1 MTQEKEDFLLYGHR
15 MTEWQRVRP
24 LTQGI
29 AYFDPKTKM
38 AYSHIDYLAEDVR
51 RRLLQKQAF
60 ESHSQRAY
68 FIVENNELNEYKG
81 LTVPYSDEIVPASGQ
96 PRGLL
101 LKEHGEREASALN
114 DIAKNGGNVK
124 AEYFDVGLATLK
136 REGSKIDVRP
146 LTAED
151 GEIIHYGVLR
161 RWGSDY
167 IPFIRLDLFQIVRQL
182 AIMKGVDH
190 IVLLSN
196 ALARFG
202 RVLRTAHELGIYH
215 CFTHPGNIDA
225 NGNLIDYEHAIY
237 RDEIPVITE
246 KINVMSEDAALFSE
260 ESLRFRDIDLFFG
273 GTRDVIRKC
282 QEIYKLD
289 HEGLMIQIR
298 FLRENISLSVG
309 IPVLESLAHVN
320 IGFYEDTIKKL
331 HIGDQKRII
340 ESFIDNYCPASDQ
353 VKDRVFSALARAGEW
368 TEEVTGFICDPE
380 NPKSLRQIS
389 GEFILD
395 LWNRPPLKL
404 LDSQANVKNHVNLF
418 LW

>member
-1 MTQEKEDFLLYGHR
+1 

-24 LTQGI
+24 LAQAI

-81 LTVPYSDEIVPASGQ
+81 LTLPYSDEIVPASGQ

-114 DIAKNGGNVK
+114 DIAEIGGNVK
-124 AEYFDVGLATLK
+124 AEYFDFGLASLK
-136 REGSKIDVRP
+136 RERSKIHVRP
-146 LTAED
+146 LTAEG
-151 GEIIHYGVLR
+151 GEIIRYGVLR
-161 RWGSDY
+161 RWGEGY

-182 AIMKGVDH
+182 AIMNGVDH
-190 IVLLSN
+190 IELLSS

-202 RVLRTAHELGIYH
+202 MVLRTAHELGIYH

-225 NGNLIDYEHAIY
+225 HGNLIDYEHAIY
-237 RDEIPVITE
+237 RDEIPAIKE
-246 KINVMSEDAALFSE
+246 KIKLMPEDAALFSE

-273 GTRDVIRKC
+273 GTRDVIIKC
-282 QEIYKLD
+282 QAIYKLD
-289 HEGLMIQIR
+289 REGLMMQIR
-298 FLRENISLSVG
+298 FLRENIALSAG
-309 IPVLESLAHVN
+309 IPVFETLAHVN

-331 HIGDQKRII
+331 PIGDQKRII
-340 ESFIDNYCPASDQ
+340 GAFVDEYCPASDQ
-353 VKDRVFSALARAGEW
+353 VKAQVFSALAQAGEW
-368 TEEVTGFICDPE
+368 TEEVTGFICDPG
-380 NPKSLRQIS
+380 NPKSLRQIP
-389 GEFILD
+389 GEFILG
-395 LWNRPPLKL
+395 LWNRPPLK
-404 LDSQANVKNHVNLF
+404 Q
-418 LW
+418 

>member
-1 MTQEKEDFLLYGHR
+1 MCPQAAEYAEWIMTQEKEDFLLYGHH

-24 LTQGI
+24 LAQGI

-81 LTVPYSDEIVPASGQ
+81 LTLPYSDEIVPASGQ

-114 DIAKNGGNVK
+114 DIAENGGNVK
-124 AEYFDVGLATLK
+124 AEYFDVGLASLK
-136 REGSKIDVRP
+136 REGSKINVRP

-151 GEIIHYGVLR
+151 GEIIRYGVLR
-161 RWGSDY
+161 RWGHDY

-190 IVLLSN
+190 IELLSN

-202 RVLRTAHELGIYH
+202 MVLRTAHELGIYH

-237 RDEIPVITE
+237 RDEIPVIKE
-246 KINVMSEDAALFSE
+246 KVMSEEVALFSE

-273 GTRDVIRKC
+273 GIRDVIRKC
-282 QEIYKLD
+282 QEIYKLNR
-289 HEGLMIQIR
+289 EGLMMQIR
-298 FLRENISLSVG
+298 FLRENISLSAG
-309 IPVLESLAHVN
+309 IPVFESLAHVN

-340 ESFIDNYCPASDQ
+340 GAFVDNYCPASDQ
-353 VKDRVFSALARAGEW
+353 VTDRVFSALARAGEW
-368 TEEVTGFICDPE
+368 TEAVTGFIC
-380 NPKSLRQIS
+380 NPKNPKPLRQIP
-389 GEFILD
+389 GEFILG
-395 LWNRPPLKL
+395 LWDRPPLK
-404 LDSQANVKNHVNLF
+404 Q
-418 LW
+418 

>member
-1 MTQEKEDFLLYGHR
+1 MYGHH
-15 MTEWQRVRP
+15 MAEWQRVRP
-24 LTQGI
+24 LAQGT

-38 AYSHIDYLAEDVR
+38 AYSDIDYLADDVR
-51 RRLLQKQAF
+51 RGLLQKRTF

-101 LKEHGEREASALN
+101 LKEHGEREARALN

-124 AEYFDVGLATLK
+124 AEYFDVGLASLK
-136 REGSKIDVRP
+136 REGSKINVRP

-161 RWGSDY
+161 RWGEDY

-182 AIMKGVDH
+182 AIMKGIDH

-202 RVLRTAHELGIYH
+202 MVLRTAHELGIYH

-225 NGNLIDYEHAIY
+225 HGNLIDYEHAIY
-237 RDEIPVITE
+237 SDEIPALKE
-246 KINVMSEDAALFSE
+246 KLMPEDAALFSE

-289 HEGLMIQIR
+289 REGLMMQIR
-298 FLRENISLSVG
+298 FLRENISLSAG
-309 IPVLESLAHVN
+309 IPVFESLAHVN

-331 HIGDQKRII
+331 PTREQKRII
-340 ESFIDNYCPASDQ
+340 GAFVDKYCLASDQ

-395 LWNRPPLKL
+395 LWNRPPLK
-404 LDSQANVKNHVNLF
+404 Q
-418 LW
+418 

>member
-24 LTQGI
+24 LAQGI

-38 AYSHIDYLAEDVR
+38 AYSHIDYLPEDVR
-51 RRLLQKQAF
+51 RRLLQKRAF

-68 FIVENNELNEYKG
+68 FIVAHNELNEYKG
-81 LTVPYSDEIVPASGQ
+81 LTLPYSDEIVPASGQ

-124 AEYFDVGLATLK
+124 AEYFDVGLASLK
-136 REGSKIDVRP
+136 REGSKINVQP

-151 GEIIHYGVLR
+151 SEIIHYGVLR
-161 RWGSDY
+161 RWGQDY

-202 RVLRTAHELGIYH
+202 MVLRTAHELGIYH
-215 CFTHPGNIDA
+215 CFTHPGNVDA
-225 NGNLIDYEHAIY
+225 HGNLIDYEHAIY
-237 RDEIPVITE
+237 SDEILAI
-246 KINVMSEDAALFSE
+246 KKKMKVMSENAALFNE
-260 ESLRFRDIDLFFG
+260 ESLRFRDIDLFFA

-282 QEIYKLD
+282 QKIYKLD
-289 HEGLMIQIR
+289 REGLMMQIR

-309 IPVLESLAHVN
+309 IPALESLAHVN

-340 ESFIDNYCPASDQ
+340 GAFVDKYCPASDQ

-368 TEEVTGFICDPE
+368 TEEVTGFICDPG
-380 NPKSLRQIS
+380 NPESLRQIS
-389 GEFILD
+389 GEFILG
-395 LWNRPPLKL
+395 LWDRPPLK
-404 LDSQANVKNHVNLF
+404 Q
-418 LW
+418 

>member
-1 MTQEKEDFLLYGHR
+1 MTQEKGDFLLYGHR

-24 LTQGI
+24 LAQGI

-38 AYSHIDYLAEDVR
+38 AYSHIDYLADDVR
-51 RRLLQKQAF
+51 ERLLQKRAF

-81 LTVPYSDEIVPASGQ
+81 LTLPYSDEIVPASGQ

-101 LKEHGEREASALN
+101 LKEHGEREARALN
-114 DIAKNGGNVK
+114 DIAENGGNVK
-124 AEYFDVGLATLK
+124 AEYFDFGLASLK
-136 REGSKIDVRP
+136 REGSKIEVRP
-146 LTAED
+146 ITAED

-161 RWGSDY
+161 RWGHDY

-182 AIMKGVDH
+182 AIMAGVEH
-190 IVLLSN
+190 IELLSN

-225 NGNLIDYEHAIY
+225 HGNLIDYEHAIY
-237 RDEIPVITE
+237 RDEIPAIKK

-289 HEGLMIQIR
+289 REGLMMQIR
-298 FLRENISLSVG
+298 LLRENISLSAG
-309 IPVLESLAHVN
+309 IPVFESLAHVN

-340 ESFIDNYCPASDQ
+340 GAFVDKYCPASDQ
-353 VKDRVFSALARAGEW
+353 AKDMVFSALAQAGEW
-368 TEEVTGFICDPE
+368 TEAVTGSICNPE

-389 GEFILD
+389 GEFILG
-395 LWNRPPLKL
+395 LWDRPPLK
-404 LDSQANVKNHVNLF
+404 Q
-418 LW
+418 

>member
-1 MTQEKEDFLLYGHR
+1 MTQEKDFLLYGHR

-24 LTQGI
+24 LAQAI
-29 AYFDPKTKM
+29 AYFDPETKR
-38 AYSHIDYLAEDVR
+38 AYSHIDYLADDVR

-101 LKEHGEREASALN
+101 LKEHGEREARALN
-114 DIAKNGGNVK
+114 DIAENGGNVK
-124 AEYFDVGLATLK
+124 AEYFDFGLASLK
-136 REGSKIDVRP
+136 REGSKIEVRP
-146 LTAED
+146 MTAED

-161 RWGSDY
+161 RWGEEY
-167 IPFIRLDLFQIVRQL
+167 LPFIRLDLFQIVRQL
-182 AIMKGVDH
+182 AIMKGIDH

-225 NGNLIDYEHAIY
+225 HGNLIDYEHAIY
-237 RDEIPVITE
+237 SDEIPAIKE
-246 KINVMSEDAALFSE
+246 KMKLMSEDAALFSE

-273 GTRDVIRKC
+273 GTRDVITKC

-289 HEGLMIQIR
+289 REGLMMQIR
-298 FLRENISLSVG
+298 FLRENISLSAG
-309 IPVLESLAHVN
+309 IPAFESLAHVN
-320 IGFYEDTIKKL
+320 IGFYEDTLKKL
-331 HIGDQKRII
+331 PIRDQKRII
-340 ESFIDNYCPASDQ
+340 GAFVDKYCPASDR

-368 TEEVTGFICDPE
+368 TEEVTGFISNPE
-380 NPKSLRQIS
+380 NPKALRQIP
-389 GEFILD
+389 GEFILG
-395 LWNRPPLKL
+395 LWDRPPLK
-404 LDSQANVKNHVNLF
+404 Q
-418 LW
+418 

>member
-1 MTQEKEDFLLYGHR
+1 MLYGHR

-24 LTQGI
+24 LAQGT

-38 AYSHIDYLAEDVR
+38 AYSHIDYLADDVR
-51 RRLLQKQAF
+51 RRRIQKPAF

-81 LTVPYSDEIVPASGQ
+81 LTLPYSDEIVAASGQ

-114 DIAKNGGNVK
+114 DIAENGGNVK
-124 AEYFDVGLATLK
+124 AEYHDFGLASLK

-182 AIMKGVDH
+182 AIMKGIDH
-190 IVLLSN
+190 IELLSN

-202 RVLRTAHELGIYH
+202 MVLKTAHELGIYH

-225 NGNLIDYEHAIY
+225 HGNLIDYEHAIY
-237 RDEIPVITE
+237 RDEIPVIKET
-246 KINVMSEDAALFSE
+246 VMSENAALFSE
-260 ESLRFRDIDLFFG
+260 ESLKFRDIDLFFG

-282 QEIYKLD
+282 QETYKLD
-289 HEGLMIQIR
+289 REGLMMQIR
-298 FLRENISLSVG
+298 FLRENISLSAG
-309 IPVLESLAHVN
+309 IPVFESLAHLN
-320 IGFYEDTIKKL
+320 IGFYEDTLKKL
-331 HIGDQKRII
+331 PIGDQKRII
-340 ESFIDNYCPASDQ
+340 GAFVDKYCPVSDQ
-353 VKDRVFSALARAGEW
+353 VKDKVFSALTRAGEW
-368 TEEVTGFICDPE
+368 TEEVSGFICDPE
-380 NPKSLRQIS
+380 NPKSLRQIP

-395 LWNRPPLKL
+395 LWDMPPLKL
-404 LDSQANVKNHVNLF
+404 
-418 LW
+418 

>member
-1 MTQEKEDFLLYGHR
+1 VTQEKEDVLLYGHR

-24 LTQGI
+24 LAQGI

-68 FIVENNELNEYKG
+68 FIVASNELNEYKG
-81 LTVPYSDEIVPASGQ
+81 LTLPYSDEIVPASGQ

-124 AEYFDVGLATLK
+124 AEYFDFGLASLK
-136 REGSKIDVRP
+136 RDGPKVNVRP
-146 LTAED
+146 LAAED
-151 GEIIHYGVLR
+151 GESIHYGVLR
-161 RWGSDY
+161 RWGEDY

-182 AIMKGVDH
+182 AIMEGVDH
-190 IVLLSN
+190 IELLSN

-202 RVLRTAHELGIYH
+202 RILQTAHELGIYH

-225 NGNLIDYEHAIY
+225 HGNLIDYEHAIY
-237 RDEIPVITE
+237 RDEIPAINE
-246 KINVMSEDAALFSE
+246 KLMSEDAALFSE

-282 QEIYKLD
+282 QETFKLNR
-289 HEGLMIQIR
+289 EGLMMHIR
-298 FLRENISLSVG
+298 FLRENISLSAG
-309 IPVLESLAHVN
+309 IPVFESLAHVN

-331 HIGDQKRII
+331 PIGDQRLIVG
-340 ESFIDNYCPASDQ
+340 SFIDNYCPASDQ
-353 VKDRVFSALARAGEW
+353 VKDRVFSAIAIEGEW
-368 TEEVTGFICDPE
+368 TEEVTGFICNPE
-380 NPKSLRQIS
+380 NPKPLGQIPS
-389 GEFILD
+389 EFILG
-395 LWNRPPLKL
+395 LWDRPPRKP
-404 LDSQANVKNHVNLF
+404 
-418 LW
+418 

>member
-1 MTQEKEDFLLYGHR
+1 VTQEKEDVLLYGHR

-24 LTQGI
+24 LAQGI

-68 FIVENNELNEYKG
+68 FIVASNELNEYKG
-81 LTVPYSDEIVPASGQ
+81 LTLPYSDEIVPASGQ

-124 AEYFDVGLATLK
+124 AEYFDFGLASLK
-136 REGSKIDVRP
+136 RDGPKVNVRP

-151 GEIIHYGVLR
+151 GESIHYGVLR
-161 RWGSDY
+161 RWGEDY

-182 AIMKGVDH
+182 AIMEGVDH
-190 IVLLSN
+190 IELLSN

-202 RVLRTAHELGIYH
+202 RILQTAHELGIYH

-225 NGNLIDYEHAIY
+225 HGNLIDYEHAIY
-237 RDEIPVITE
+237 RDEIPAINE
-246 KINVMSEDAALFSE
+246 KLMSEDAALFSE

-282 QEIYKLD
+282 QETFKLNR
-289 HEGLMIQIR
+289 EGLMMHIR
-298 FLRENISLSVG
+298 FLRENISLSAG
-309 IPVLESLAHVN
+309 IPVFESLAHVN

-331 HIGDQKRII
+331 PIGDQRLIVG
-340 ESFIDNYCPASDQ
+340 SFIDNYCPASDQ
-353 VKDRVFSALARAGEW
+353 VKDRVFSAIAIEGEW
-368 TEEVTGFICDPE
+368 TEEVTGFICNPE
-380 NPKSLRQIS
+380 NPKPLGQIPS
-389 GEFILD
+389 EFILG
-395 LWNRPPLKL
+395 LWDRPPRKP
-404 LDSQANVKNHVNLF
+404 
-418 LW
+418 

>member
-1 MTQEKEDFLLYGHR
+1 MTQEKGDFLLYGHR

-24 LTQGI
+24 LAQGT

-38 AYSHIDYLAEDVR
+38 AYSHIDYLSEDVR
-51 RRLLQKQAF
+51 GRLLQKRTF

-81 LTVPYSDEIVPASGQ
+81 LTLPYSDEIVSASGQ

-101 LKEHGEREASALN
+101 LKEHGEREARALN
-114 DIAKNGGNVK
+114 DIAEKGGNVK
-124 AEYFDVGLATLK
+124 AEYHDVGLASLK

-161 RWGSDY
+161 RWGHDY

-182 AIMKGVDH
+182 AIMKGIDY

-225 NGNLIDYEHAIY
+225 HGNLIDYEHAIY
-237 RDEIPVITE
+237 RDEIPAINE
-246 KINVMSEDAALFSE
+246 KVMSEDAALFNE
-260 ESLRFRDIDLFFG
+260 ESLRFRDIDLFFA
-273 GTRDVIRKC
+273 GTRDVITKC

-289 HEGLMIQIR
+289 REGLMMQIR
-298 FLRENISLSVG
+298 FLRENISLSAG
-309 IPVLESLAHVN
+309 IPVFESLAHLN

-331 HIGDQKRII
+331 PIGDQKRII
-340 ESFIDNYCPASDQ
+340 GAFVDEYCPASDQ
-353 VKDRVFSALARAGEW
+353 VKGRVFSALARAGEW
-368 TEEVTGFICDPE
+368 TEEVTGFICNSD
-380 NPKSLRQIS
+380 NPKSLRQIP

-395 LWNRPPLKL
+395 LWDRQPMK
-404 LDSQANVKNHVNLF
+404 Q
-418 LW
+418 

>member
-1 MTQEKEDFLLYGHR
+1 MTQGKDFLLYGHR

-24 LTQGI
+24 LAQGI
-29 AYFDPKTKM
+29 AYFDSKTKM
-38 AYSHIDYLAEDVR
+38 AYSHIDYLTDDVR

-60 ESHSQRAY
+60 ESHSKRAY

-81 LTVPYSDEIVPASGQ
+81 LTLPYSDEIVPASGQ

-114 DIAKNGGNVK
+114 DIAENGGNVK
-124 AEYFDVGLATLK
+124 AEYHDVGLASLK
-136 REGSKIDVRP
+136 REGSKIEVRP

-167 IPFIRLDLFQIVRQL
+167 ISFIRLDLFQIVRQL
-182 AIMKGVDH
+182 AIMEGVDH

-225 NGNLIDYEHAIY
+225 HGNLIDYEHAIY
-237 RDEIPVITE
+237 RDEIPVIKE
-246 KINVMSEDAALFSE
+246 KLMQEDTALFSE
-260 ESLRFRDIDLFFG
+260 DSLRFRDIDLFFG
-273 GTRDVIRKC
+273 GTRDVITKC
-282 QEIYKLD
+282 QETYKLD
-289 HEGLMIQIR
+289 REGLMMQIR
-298 FLRENISLSVG
+298 FLRDNISLSVG
-309 IPVLESLAHVN
+309 IPVFESLAHVN
-320 IGFYEDTIKKL
+320 IGFYEDTLKKL
-331 HIGDQKRII
+331 PTIDQKRII
-340 ESFIDNYCPASDQ
+340 GAFVDEYCPASDQ

-368 TEEVTGFICDPE
+368 TEEVTGFICNPE
-380 NPKSLRQIS
+380 NPKSLGQIS
-389 GEFILD
+389 GEFILG
-395 LWNRPPLKL
+395 LWDRQPLKL
-404 LDSQANVKNHVNLF
+404 LYSQANVKNHVISQD
-418 LW
+418 

>member
-1 MTQEKEDFLLYGHR
+1 

-24 LTQGI
+24 LAQGI

-68 FIVENNELNEYKG
+68 FIVEHNELNEYKG
-81 LTVPYSDEIVPASGQ
+81 LTLPYSDEIVPASGQ

-114 DIAKNGGNVK
+114 DIAENGGNVK
-124 AEYFDVGLATLK
+124 AEYFDVGLASLK
-136 REGSKIDVRP
+136 REGSKINVRP

-151 GEIIHYGVLR
+151 GEIIRYGVLR
-161 RWGSDY
+161 RWGHDY

-190 IVLLSN
+190 IELLSN

-202 RVLRTAHELGIYH
+202 MVLRTAHELGIYH

-237 RDEIPVITE
+237 RDEIPVIKE
-246 KINVMSEDAALFSE
+246 KIKMMSEEVALFSE

-273 GTRDVIRKC
+273 GTRDVLTKC
-282 QEIYKLD
+282 QEIYKLNR
-289 HEGLMIQIR
+289 EGLMMQIR
-298 FLRENISLSVG
+298 FLRKNISLSVG
-309 IPVLESLAHVN
+309 IPAFESLAHVN

-331 HIGDQKRII
+331 PIGDQRRII
-340 ESFIDNYCPASDQ
+340 GAFIDNYSPASDQ

-368 TEEVTGFICDPE
+368 TEEVTGFICNPE
-380 NPKSLRQIS
+380 NPESLRQIA
-389 GEFILD
+389 GEFILG
-395 LWNRPPLKL
+395 LWDRPPLK
-404 LDSQANVKNHVNLF
+404 Q
-418 LW
+418 

>member
-1 MTQEKEDFLLYGHR
+1 MKHSQEKEDVLLYGHR

-24 LTQGI
+24 LAHGT

-38 AYSHIDYLAEDVR
+38 AYSHIAYLADDVR
-51 RRLLQKQAF
+51 RRLLQKRAF

-81 LTVPYSDEIVPASGQ
+81 LTVPYSDEIVAASGQ

-101 LKEHGEREASALN
+101 LKAHGEREARALN
-114 DIAKNGGNVK
+114 DIAENGGNVK
-124 AEYFDVGLATLK
+124 AEYFDVGLASLK
-136 REGSKIDVRP
+136 REGSKIEVRP

-151 GEIIHYGVLR
+151 GEIIRYGVLR

-182 AIMKGVDH
+182 AIMKGVEH

-196 ALARFG
+196 ALSRFG

-215 CFTHPGNIDA
+215 CFTHPGNIDGH
-225 NGNLIDYEHAIY
+225 GNLIDYEHAIY
-237 RDEIPVITE
+237 RDEIPVIKE
-246 KINVMSEDAALFSE
+246 KIKMMSEEVALFSD
-260 ESLRFRDIDLFFG
+260 ESLKFRDIDLFFG

-282 QEIYKLD
+282 QETYKLD
-289 HEGLMIQIR
+289 REGLMMQIK
-298 FLRENISLSVG
+298 FLRGNISLSTG
-309 IPVLESLAHVN
+309 IPVFESLAHVN

-331 HIGDQKRII
+331 PIGDQKRII
-340 ESFIDNYCPASDQ
+340 GAFIDKYCPASDQ

-368 TEEVTGFICDPE
+368 TEAVTGFICNPE
-380 NPKSLRQIS
+380 NPKSLGQIS
-389 GEFILD
+389 GEFILG
-395 LWNRPPLKL
+395 LWDKPPLK
-404 LDSQANVKNHVNLF
+404 Q
-418 LW
+418 

>member
-1 MTQEKEDFLLYGHR
+1 

-24 LTQGI
+24 LAQAI

-81 LTVPYSDEIVPASGQ
+81 LTLPYSDEIVPASGQ

-114 DIAKNGGNVK
+114 DIAEIGGNVK
-124 AEYFDVGLATLK
+124 AEYFDFGLASLK
-136 REGSKIDVRP
+136 RERSKIHVRP

-151 GEIIHYGVLR
+151 SEIIHYGVLR
-161 RWGSDY
+161 RWGEDY

-182 AIMKGVDH
+182 AIMNGVDH
-190 IVLLSN
+190 IELLSS

-202 RVLRTAHELGIYH
+202 MVLRTAHELGIYH

-225 NGNLIDYEHAIY
+225 HGNLIDYEHAIY
-237 RDEIPVITE
+237 RDEIPAIKE
-246 KINVMSEDAALFSE
+246 KIKLMPEDAALFSE

-273 GTRDVIRKC
+273 GTRDVIIKC
-282 QEIYKLD
+282 QAIYKLD
-289 HEGLMIQIR
+289 REGLMMQIR
-298 FLRENISLSVG
+298 FLRENIALSAG
-309 IPVLESLAHVN
+309 IPVFETLAHVN

-331 HIGDQKRII
+331 PIGDQKRII
-340 ESFIDNYCPASDQ
+340 GAFVDEYCPASDQ
-353 VKDRVFSALARAGEW
+353 VKAQVFSALAQAGEW
-368 TEEVTGFICDPE
+368 TEEVTGFICDPG
-380 NPKSLRQIS
+380 NPKSLRQIP
-389 GEFILD
+389 GEFILG
-395 LWNRPPLKL
+395 LWNRPPLK
-404 LDSQANVKNHVNLF
+404 Q
-418 LW
+418 

>member
-1 MTQEKEDFLLYGHR
+1 MNNMTQEKEDVLLYGHR
-15 MTEWQRVRP
+15 MSEWQRVRP
-24 LTQGI
+24 LAQGI

-38 AYSHIDYLAEDVR
+38 AYSHIDYLAEDVWR
-51 RRLLQKQAF
+51 MLLQKRAF

-124 AEYFDVGLATLK
+124 AEYFDFGLASLK
-136 REGSKIDVRP
+136 REGSKINVRP

-151 GEIIHYGVLR
+151 GEIIRYGVLR

-182 AIMKGVDH
+182 AIMKRIDH

-202 RVLRTAHELGIYH
+202 AVLRTAHELGIYH

-225 NGNLIDYEHAIY
+225 HGNLIDYEHAIY
-237 RDEIPVITE
+237 SDEIPVIKE
-246 KINVMSEDAALFSE
+246 KINLVSEDAALFSE
-260 ESLRFRDIDLFFG
+260 ESLRFRDIDLFFA
-273 GTRDVIRKC
+273 GTRDVITKC

-289 HEGLMIQIR
+289 REGLMMQIR
-298 FLRENISLSVG
+298 FLRDNISLSAG
-309 IPVLESLAHVN
+309 IPVFESLAHVN

-331 HIGDQKRII
+331 PIGDQKRVI
-340 ESFIDNYCPASDQ
+340 EAFIDEYCPASDQ
-353 VKDRVFSALARAGEW
+353 VKARVFSAIAQAGEW
-368 TEEVTGFICDPE
+368 TEAVTGFISNPE
-380 NPKSLRQIS
+380 NPKSQKQIP
-389 GEFILD
+389 GEFILG
-395 LWNRPPLKL
+395 LWDRPPLK
-404 LDSQANVKNHVNLF
+404 Q
-418 LW
+418 

>member
-1 MTQEKEDFLLYGHR
+1 MTQEKDFLLYGHR

-24 LTQGI
+24 LAQAI
-29 AYFDPKTKM
+29 AYFDPKTKK

-51 RRLLQKQAF
+51 RRLIQKQAF

-81 LTVPYSDEIVPASGQ
+81 LTLPYSAEIVAASGQ

-101 LKEHGEREASALN
+101 LKEHGEREARALN
-114 DIAKNGGNVK
+114 DIAENGGNVK
-124 AEYFDVGLATLK
+124 AEYFDVGLASLK

-161 RWGSDY
+161 RWGRDY

-190 IVLLSN
+190 IVLLSS

-202 RVLRTAHELGIYH
+202 MVLRTAHELGIYH

-225 NGNLIDYEHAIY
+225 HGNLIDYEHAIY
-237 RDEIPVITE
+237 RDEIPVIKE
-246 KINVMSEDAALFSE
+246 KIKWMSENAALFSE

-282 QEIYKLD
+282 QEIYKLNR
-289 HEGLMIQIR
+289 EGLMMQIR
-298 FLRENISLSVG
+298 FLRENISLSAG
-309 IPVLESLAHVN
+309 IPVFESLAHVN
-320 IGFYEDTIKKL
+320 IGFYEDTLKKL
-331 HIGDQKRII
+331 PTRDQKRII
-340 ESFIDNYCPASDQ
+340 GAFVDKYCPASDQ

-380 NPKSLRQIS
+380 NPKSLRQIP
-389 GEFILD
+389 GEFILG
-395 LWNRPPLKL
+395 LWARPPLK
-404 LDSQANVKNHVNLF
+404 Q
-418 LW
+418 

>member
-1 MTQEKEDFLLYGHR
+1 

-24 LTQGI
+24 LAQAI

-81 LTVPYSDEIVPASGQ
+81 LTLPYSDEIVPASGQ

-114 DIAKNGGNVK
+114 DIAEIGGNVK
-124 AEYFDVGLATLK
+124 AEYFDFGLASLK
-136 REGSKIDVRP
+136 RERSKIHVRP
-146 LTAED
+146 LTAEG
-151 GEIIHYGVLR
+151 GEIIRYGVLR
-161 RWGSDY
+161 RWGEGY

-182 AIMKGVDH
+182 AIMNGVDH
-190 IVLLSN
+190 IELLSS

-202 RVLRTAHELGIYH
+202 MVLRTAHELGIYH

-225 NGNLIDYEHAIY
+225 HGNLIDYEHAIY
-237 RDEIPVITE
+237 RDEIPAIKE
-246 KINVMSEDAALFSE
+246 KIKLMPEDAALFSE

-289 HEGLMIQIR
+289 REGLMMQIR
-298 FLRENISLSVG
+298 FLRENISLSAG
-309 IPVLESLAHVN
+309 IPVFESLAHLN

-331 HIGDQKRII
+331 PIGDQKRII
-340 ESFIDNYCPASDQ
+340 GAFVDEYCPASDQ
-353 VKDRVFSALARAGEW
+353 VKAQVFSALAQAGEW
-368 TEEVTGFICDPE
+368 TEEVPGFICDPG
-380 NPKSLRQIS
+380 NPKSLRQIP
-389 GEFILD
+389 GEFILG
-395 LWNRPPLKL
+395 LWNRPPLK
-404 LDSQANVKNHVNLF
+404 Q
-418 LW
+418 

>member
-1 MTQEKEDFLLYGHR
+1 MKHSQEKEDFLLYGHR

-24 LTQGI
+24 LAQGT

-38 AYSHIDYLAEDVR
+38 AYSHIDYLAEEVQ

-114 DIAKNGGNVK
+114 DIAENGGNVK
-124 AEYFDVGLATLK
+124 AEYFDVGLASLK
-136 REGSKIDVRP
+136 REGSKINVRP
-146 LTAED
+146 WTAED
-151 GEIIHYGVLR
+151 GEIIRYGVLR
-161 RWGSDY
+161 RWGHDY

-182 AIMKGVDH
+182 AIMKG
-190 IVLLSN
+190 IGYIELLSN

-202 RVLRTAHELGIYH
+202 MVLRTAHELGIYH

-225 NGNLIDYEHAIY
+225 HGNLIDYEHAIY
-237 RDEIPVITE
+237 SDEIPAIKE
-246 KINVMSEDAALFSE
+246 KINLVSEDAALFNE

-289 HEGLMIQIR
+289 REGLMMQIR
-298 FLRENISLSVG
+298 FLRENISLSAG
-309 IPVLESLAHVN
+309 IPVFESLAHLN

-331 HIGDQKRII
+331 PIGDQKRII
-340 ESFIDNYCPASDQ
+340 GAFVDNYNPASDQ
-353 VKDRVFSALARAGEW
+353 VKDRVFSALAQAGEW
-368 TEEVTGFICDPE
+368 TEAVTGFISNTEEPE
-380 NPKSLRQIS
+380 GNRLVSN
-389 GEFILD
+389 EFILS
-395 LWNRPPLKL
+395 LWNKLPLKL
-404 LDSQANVKNHVNLF
+404 
-418 LW
+418 

>member
-1 MTQEKEDFLLYGHR
+1 
-15 MTEWQRVRP
+15 
-24 LTQGI
+24 
-29 AYFDPKTKM
+29 M
-38 AYSHIDYLAEDVR
+38 AYSHIDYLADDVR

-68 FIVENNELNEYKG
+68 FIIEQNDLKNDLNEYKG
-81 LTVPYSDEIVPASGQ
+81 FTLPYSDEIVPASGQ

-101 LKEHGEREASALN
+101 LKEHGEREARALN

-124 AEYFDVGLATLK
+124 AEYFDFGLASLK
-136 REGSKIDVRP
+136 REGSKIEVRP

-161 RWGSDY
+161 RWGHDY

-182 AIMKGVDH
+182 AIMKGIDH
-190 IVLLSN
+190 IELLSN

-225 NGNLIDYEHAIY
+225 HGNLIDYEHAIY
-237 RDEIPVITE
+237 SDEIQAIKE
-246 KINVMSEDAALFSE
+246 KIEAKSEDAALFSE
-260 ESLRFRDIDLFFG
+260 ESLRFRDIDLFFA
-273 GTRDVIRKC
+273 GTRDVITKC

-289 HEGLMIQIR
+289 REGLMMQIR
-298 FLRENISLSVG
+298 FLRDNISLSAG
-309 IPVLESLAHVN
+309 IPVFESLAHVN

-331 HIGDQKRII
+331 PIGDQKRII
-340 ESFIDNYCPASDQ
+340 GAFVDEYCPASDQ
-353 VKDRVFSALARAGEW
+353 VNDRVFSALAQAGEW

-395 LWNRPPLKL
+395 LWDRPPLK
-404 LDSQANVKNHVNLF
+404 Q
-418 LW
+418 

>member
-24 LTQGI
+24 LAQGI

-38 AYSHIDYLAEDVR
+38 AYSHIDYLPEDVR

-81 LTVPYSDEIVPASGQ
+81 LTLPYSDEIVPASGQ

-114 DIAKNGGNVK
+114 DIAENGGNVK
-124 AEYFDVGLATLK
+124 AEYFDFGLASLK

-161 RWGSDY
+161 RWGEDY

-190 IVLLSN
+190 IELLSS

-225 NGNLIDYEHAIY
+225 HGNLIDYEHAIY
-237 RDEIPVITE
+237 RDEIPAIKE

-273 GTRDVIRKC
+273 GTRDVIIKC

-289 HEGLMIQIR
+289 REGLMMQIR
-298 FLRENISLSVG
+298 FLRENISLSAG
-309 IPVLESLAHVN
+309 IPVFESLAHVN

-331 HIGDQKRII
+331 PTRDQKRII
-340 ESFIDNYCPASDQ
+340 GAFIDKYCPASDQ
-353 VKDRVFSALARAGEW
+353 VKDRVFSALAQAGEW

-395 LWNRPPLKL
+395 LWNRPPLK
-404 LDSQANVKNHVNLF
+404 Q
-418 LW
+418 

>member
-1 MTQEKEDFLLYGHR
+1 
-15 MTEWQRVRP
+15 MTEWQCVRP
-24 LTQGI
+24 LAQAI

-68 FIVENNELNEYKG
+68 FIVENNKLNEYKG
-81 LTVPYSDEIVPASGQ
+81 LTLPYSDEIVAASGQ

-124 AEYFDVGLATLK
+124 AEYYNVGLATLK
-136 REGSKIDVRP
+136 REGSKIEVRP

-161 RWGSDY
+161 RWGEDY
-167 IPFIRLDLFQIVRQL
+167 IPFIRLDLFQIVRQF

-190 IVLLSN
+190 IELLSN

-202 RVLRTAHELGIYH
+202 MVLRTAHALGIYH

-237 RDEIPVITE
+237 RDEIPVIKE
-246 KINVMSEDAALFSE
+246 KIKLMSEDAALFSE

-282 QEIYKLD
+282 QETFKLD
-289 HEGLMIQIR
+289 REGLMTQIR
-298 FLRENISLSVG
+298 FLRENISLSAG
-309 IPVLESLAHVN
+309 IPALESLAHVN
-320 IGFYEDTIKKL
+320 IGFYEDTLRKL
-331 HIGDQKRII
+331 PIGDQKRII
-340 ESFIDNYCPASDQ
+340 GAFIDKYCPACDQ
-353 VKDRVFSALARAGEW
+353 AKDMVFSALARAGEW
-368 TEEVTGFICDPE
+368 TEAVTGFICDPE
-380 NPKSLRQIS
+380 NPKSLRQIP
-389 GEFILD
+389 GEFILG
-395 LWNRPPLKL
+395 LWDRPPLKL
-404 LDSQANVKNHVNLF
+404 LYSQANVKNHVNLF

>member
-1 MTQEKEDFLLYGHR
+1 MTQEKEDFLLYGHH

-24 LTQGI
+24 LAQGI

-81 LTVPYSDEIVPASGQ
+81 LTLPYSDEIVPASGQ

-114 DIAKNGGNVK
+114 DIAENGGNVK
-124 AEYFDVGLATLK
+124 AEYFDVGLASLK
-136 REGSKIDVRP
+136 REGSKINVRP

-151 GEIIHYGVLR
+151 GEIIRYGVLR
-161 RWGSDY
+161 RWGHDY

-190 IVLLSN
+190 IELLSN

-202 RVLRTAHELGIYH
+202 MVLRTAHELGIYH

-237 RDEIPVITE
+237 RDEIPVIKE
-246 KINVMSEDAALFSE
+246 KVMSEEVALFSE

-273 GTRDVIRKC
+273 GIRDVIRKC
-282 QEIYKLD
+282 QEIYKLNR
-289 HEGLMIQIR
+289 EGLMMQIR
-298 FLRENISLSVG
+298 FLRENISLSAG
-309 IPVLESLAHVN
+309 IPVFESLAHVN

-340 ESFIDNYCPASDQ
+340 GAFVDNYCPASDQ
-353 VKDRVFSALARAGEW
+353 VTDRVFSALARAGEW
-368 TEEVTGFICDPE
+368 TEAVTGFIC
-380 NPKSLRQIS
+380 NPKNPKPLRQIP
-389 GEFILD
+389 GEFILG
-395 LWNRPPLKL
+395 LWDRPPLK
-404 LDSQANVKNHVNLF
+404 Q
-418 LW
+418 